1 MQAIRFCLKA
11 TVLEQSARKTGL
23 PIVIPSCSFVVTTH
37 FGFEMRLAGKFI
49 PDFAKTR
56 LANVIPLRGF
66 VFLVVAFLCVSGCA
80 GEPKHPNWKNAT
92 GAEQYEWLMWKA
104 MRDKNWKE
112 VEYHLA
118 PTFVGVTDAG
128 QTVDRDGW
136 VEYWKAAAI
145 GEFSLGEVS
154 VQPSGTDMT
163 VVYVLHLSGNKNQA
177 FRMVSVWQ
185 EIKRGWLL
193 IAASTTP
200 IRS

>member
-1 MQAIRFCLKA
+1 
-11 TVLEQSARKTGL
+11 
-23 PIVIPSCSFVVTTH
+23 
-37 FGFEMRLAGKFI
+37 MRNH
-49 PDFAKTR
+49 TR
-56 LANVIPLRGF
+56 DKLVELISSRSL
-66 VFLVVAFLCVSGCA
+66 VSLVVVFLCVLGCA
-80 GEPKHPNWKNAT
+80 GEPKHPSWKNAT

-136 VEYWKAAAI
+136 VDYWKAAVI

-163 VVYVLHLSGNKNQA
+163 VVYVLHLSGKNQA

-185 EIKRGWLL
+185 EIKHGWLL
-193 IAASTTP
+193 IASSATP
-200 IRS
+200 I